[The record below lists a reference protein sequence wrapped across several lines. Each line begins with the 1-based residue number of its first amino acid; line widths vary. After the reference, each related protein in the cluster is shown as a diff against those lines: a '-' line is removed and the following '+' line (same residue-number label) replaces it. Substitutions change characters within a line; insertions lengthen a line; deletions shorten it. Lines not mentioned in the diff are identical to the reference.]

1 MSVEKAIGNIL
12 DKNLDEMRA
21 NFSSALSEKAVM
33 KLDEKKAE
41 IGKAYFGQ
49 VRESLEQISEKTIA
63 SKKAKKGT
71 KYKVQSKD
79 PDDEGSLTILRQGK
93 RKIDSGDY
101 DRGARA
107 FFMKKG
113 TYDSAKDIL
122 NTVKEEAEEL
132 DEVTKKRMK
141 RELRVAGE
149 REIEARDGFGNDV
162 ADEKAERNYKSIKA
176 KYGQRGLD
184 AVERRAQYGLYGK
197 RVKKG

>member
-1 MSVEKAIGNIL
+1 MSVNKALDSIL
-12 DKNLDEMRA
+12 VGKLDEMRTE
-21 NFSSALSEKAVM
+21 FSNALATKAVE
-33 KLDEKKAE
+33 KLEERKIE
-41 IGKAYFGQ
+41 IAQAYFGQ
-49 VRESLEQISEKTIA
+49 VQEEVEELDEKTIA

-79 PDDEGSLTILRQGK
+79 SDNEGSLITLRQGK
-93 RKIDSGDY
+93 RVKDSGDY

-113 TYDSAKDIL
+113 TYGSAKDIL
-122 NTVKEEAEEL
+122 NTVKEDVEEL

-141 RELRVAGE
+141 RELSVAGE
-149 REIEARDGFGNDV
+149 REVEARDGFGNDV